1 MTQYKSEKVITVF
14 MVCTGLGHINRGYES
29 CTRSCFN
36 ALINN
41 KQFNIKLLKGAGPST
56 KSEIT
61 IPNLKRTQFLSKWLA
76 KVIRRDSYYIEQLSF
91 LIFMVPIVIFQ
102 KPNVI
107 YISDFMLMCWLGHLK
122 KILKLNYR
130 ILFVNGA
137 PNGPPF
143 SRADHVQQ
151 LLPNYFEIALKG
163 GENPSKHS
171 IVPHGIECD
180 PIFIPIEPKGK
191 KLLREKYGIPIGSK
205 VLLSVGA
212 LNCHHKRMDYVV
224 KEFAAL
230 KRDDVYLLLVGQVT
244 EETPIIMDLAKKLL
258 PASSYKILTVEKD
271 QIKEIYSL
279 ADVFILA
286 SLIEGFGR
294 VLLEA
299 LEFGLPIL
307 VHDFHVTREVLE
319 KYGYFGDFTI
329 SGKLTESI
337 MNNLDQKTPLYSPE
351 EIHHYLYT
359 KYSWN
364 SLKDLYI
371 EMFQKSLNG

>member
-1 MTQYKSEKVITVF
+1 
-14 MVCTGLGHINRGYES
+14 
-29 CTRSCFN
+29 
-36 ALINN
+36 
-41 KQFNIKLLKGAGPST
+41 
-56 KSEIT
+56 
-61 IPNLKRTQFLSKWLA
+61 
-76 KVIRRDSYYIEQLSF
+76 
-91 LIFMVPIVIFQ
+91 
-102 KPNVI
+102 
-107 YISDFMLMCWLGHLK
+107 
-122 KILKLNYR
+122 
-130 ILFVNGA
+130 
-137 PNGPPF
+137 
-143 SRADHVQQ
+143 
-151 LLPNYFEIALKG
+151 
-163 GENPSKHS
+163 
-171 IVPHGIECD
+171 
-180 PIFIPIEPKGK
+180 
-191 KLLREKYGIPIGSK
+191 
-205 VLLSVGA
+205 
-212 LNCHHKRMDYVV
+212 
-224 KEFAAL
+224 
-230 KRDDVYLLLVGQVT
+230 
-244 EETPIIMDLAKKLL
+244 MDLAKKLL